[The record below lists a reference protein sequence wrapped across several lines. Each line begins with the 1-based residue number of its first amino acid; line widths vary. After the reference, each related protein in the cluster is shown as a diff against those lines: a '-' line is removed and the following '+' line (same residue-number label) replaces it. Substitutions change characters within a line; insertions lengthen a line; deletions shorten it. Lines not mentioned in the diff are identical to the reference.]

1 MGESTQEKILIKGT
15 EAMAEG
21 AVIAGCRH
29 YFGYPITPQS
39 ELPAYLSWRFREVDG
54 VFLQAESE
62 LAAINMV
69 MGAAAT
75 GKRAMTSSS
84 SPGMS
89 LKQEGISYIIGCE
102 LPCVV
107 ANIMRGGPGLGN
119 IMPSHGDYFQS
130 VKGGGHGDYNW
141 IVLAPTTCQEMMDLT
156 IEAFDLADKYR
167 NPVLLLGD
175 GALGQMMEPVVIRK
189 NHTPAKYDK
198 SWALTGAKGRPAN
211 VINSLYL
218 DDDDLE
224 QHNLKLQKK
233 FAEMKKNEVRFKT
246 HMTDDADIVIVA
258 YGTASRIC
266 YGVVED
272 ARRAGKKVGLMTPI
286 SLWPYPS
293 DAIAEM
299 ASRVRGFLVV
309 EMNAGQMVEDV
320 RLAVNGKCP
329 VEFYGRMGGGIPRT
343 TDIHEALSKI

>member
-1 MGESTQEKILIKGT
+1 MSTATEEKVLMKGT
-15 EAMAEG
+15 EAMGEG
-21 AVIAGCRH
+21 AIIAGCRH

-39 ELPAYLSWRFREVDG
+39 ELPAYLADRFRDLNG

-75 GKRAMTSSS
+75 GKRTMTSSS
-84 SPGMS
+84 SPGIS
-89 LKQEGISYIIGCE
+89 LKMEGVSYIIGCE

-119 IMPSHGDYFQS
+119 IMPSHGDYFQA

-141 IVLAPTTCQEMMDLT
+141 IVLAPTSCQEMMDLT
-156 IEAFDLADKYR
+156 IDAFDLADKYN

-175 GALGQMMEPVVIRK
+175 GALGQMMEPVIIRK
-189 NHTPAKYDK
+189 DRKPVTVKKP
-198 SWALTGAKGRPAN
+198 WALTGAKGRHGN

-218 DDDDLE
+218 YDDDLE
-224 QHNLKLQKK
+224 QHNIKLQKK

-246 HMTDDADIVIVA
+246 FQTDDAEVVLVA
-258 YGTASRIC
+258 YGTVSRIC
-266 YGVVED
+266 YTVVEE
-272 ARRAGKKVGLMTPI
+272 ARKKGIKAGLVTPV

-293 DAIAEM
+293 QVIAEL
-299 ASRVRGFLVV
+299 SKRVRGFLVV

-320 RLAVNGKCP
+320 RLAVEGRCP
-329 VEFYGRMGGGIPRT
+329 VEFHGRMGGGVPRT
-343 TDIHEALSKI
+343 TDIHAALGKI